1 MIFQANRYNCPPGLA
16 YDQVT
21 RGCKWADQVP
31 ECASPV
37 VVVDEEGGEFQ
48 CPQDSTAGTFT
59 KHPHPADCRLF
70 FLCMNGQVRLLASD
84 WSRLITCVEYWPLIG

>member
-1 MIFQANRYNCPPGLA
+1 MLVSDWLLYLQANRYNCPPGLA

-48 CPQDSTAGTFT
+48 V
-59 KHPHPADCRLF
+59 
-70 FLCMNGQVRLLASD
+70 MLASD
-84 WSRLITCVEYWPLIG
+84 WSTLIT

>member
-1 MIFQANRYNCPPGLA
+1 MSEWILFSQANRYNCPPGLA

-48 CPQDSTAGTFT
+48 V
-59 KHPHPADCRLF
+59 
-70 FLCMNGQVRLLASD
+70 MLASD
-84 WSRLITCVEYWPLIG
+84 WSALIT